1 MDSIVHST
9 ATLTVIA
16 SIAVAIA
23 GFSGVVVALTGK
35 TAESFDRA
43 ERLNLRILLQVS
55 AFALL
60 FSLVPLIL
68 HRALPPDLAW
78 RVAMLLYG
86 SVHVLDAGFFALKS
100 VRLQAPSTAQK
111 LAPFVGL
118 TIAVGQ
124 LFVGAMAPIGWV
136 EVFYLLVLLWHLGIA
151 GMGFINLT
159 FASRVART
167 E

>member
-35 TAESFDRA
+35 TTDSFGRA

-86 SVHVLDAGFFALKS
+86 VVHVVDAGFFALKTR
-100 VRLQAPSTAQK
+100 RLRAPSIAQK
-111 LAPFVGL
+111 LAPIAGL
-118 TIAVGQ
+118 IIAVGQ
-124 LFVGAMAPIGWV
+124 LIVGATAPIGWV

-159 FASRVART
+159 FASRGSRKG
-167 E
+167 

>member
-35 TAESFDRA
+35 TTDSFGRA

-86 SVHVLDAGFFALKS
+86 VVHVVDAGFFALKTR
-100 VRLQAPSTAQK
+100 RLRAPSIAQK
-111 LAPFVGL
+111 LAPLAGL
-118 TIAVGQ
+118 IIAVGQ
-124 LFVGAMAPIGWV
+124 LIVGAMAPIGWV
-136 EVFYLLVLLWHLGIA
+136 EVSYLRVLLWHLGLA
-151 GMGFINLT
+151 GMGFINLH
-159 FASRVART
+159 FASRGPRKG
-167 E
+167 

>member
-1 MDSIVHST
+1 VDSIVQST

-35 TAESFDRA
+35 TADSFGRTD
-43 ERLNLRILLQVS
+43 RLNLRILLQVS

-68 HRALPPDLAW
+68 HRALPADLVW
-78 RVAMLLYG
+78 RVSMLLYG
-86 SVHVLDAGFFALKS
+86 TLHVLDAGFFALKTR
-100 VRLQAPSTAQK
+100 RLRTTSMAQK
-111 LAPFVGL
+111 LAPWAGL

-124 LFVGAMAPIGWV
+124 LIVGAAAPIGWV
-136 EVFYLLVLLWHLGIA
+136 EVYYLLVLLWHLGIA

-159 FASRVART
+159 FASRGPQT
-167 E
+167 G